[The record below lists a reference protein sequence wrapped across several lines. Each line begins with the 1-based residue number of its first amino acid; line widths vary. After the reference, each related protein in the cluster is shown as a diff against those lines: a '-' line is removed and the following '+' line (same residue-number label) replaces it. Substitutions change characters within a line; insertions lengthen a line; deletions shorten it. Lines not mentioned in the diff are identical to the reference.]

1 MFRRRLFSDHELQ
14 LGNEVH
20 EQAQTPDDDDAQMG
34 AGDAAP
40 LAEGEMKNEGGR
52 NRRGNCGGAALV
64 LRSARFFTD
73 GKSNQP

>member
-40 LAEGEMKNEGGR
+40 LAQGEMKNEGGR
-52 NRRGNCGGAALV
+52 NCGGAALV